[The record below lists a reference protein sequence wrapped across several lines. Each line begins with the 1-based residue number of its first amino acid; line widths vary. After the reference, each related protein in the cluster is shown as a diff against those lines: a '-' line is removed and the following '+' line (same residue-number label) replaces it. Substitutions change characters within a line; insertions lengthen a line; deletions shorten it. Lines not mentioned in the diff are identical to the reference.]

1 MPEASTISRPG
12 LQQRLRALYFGKSRE
27 GRAFRYGLIAFD
39 VFTLAVFV
47 LIGMIDVAPWV
58 IWVDL
63 ALAALIALEWTARLI
78 AAFDRRR
85 LILSWA
91 TLADLLV
98 FLSLLAPMVVENLAF
113 LRVVRSL
120 RLLRSYRLLS
130 DLRADIDGFRLYEDV
145 ILRAINL
152 GVFLFIVASV
162 VYVTQHGDNP
172 GINTFLDA
180 LYFTITTLT
189 TTGFGDIT
197 LPGPWG
203 RLLSIFVMIIGV
215 TLFVRLMQAIVRP
228 NKVRHECPACGLL
241 VHDVDAVHCKHCGLV
256 LHIPN
261 EGAV

>member
-1 MPEASTISRPG
+1 MPESSTTSRPG
-12 LQQRLRALYFGKSRE
+12 PHQRLRALYFGKSRK

-39 VFTLAVFV
+39 IFTLIVFV
-47 LIGMIDVAPWV
+47 VVGMVEQAPWV
-58 IWVDL
+58 LWVDL
-63 ALAALIALEWTARLI
+63 ALAALIAIEWTARLI
-78 AAFDRRR
+78 ATFDRRR
-85 LILSWA
+85 MILSWG
-91 TLADLLV
+91 TLADAIVFFSLV
-98 FLSLLAPMVVENLAF
+98 APMFMENLAF

-130 DLRADIDGFRLYEDV
+130 DLRADVEGFRAYEDV

-152 GVFLFIVASV
+152 GVFLFV
-162 VYVTQHGDNP
+162 VSSLVFVTQHGDNP
-172 GINTFLDA
+172 NINTFLDA

-197 LPGPWG
+197 LVGPFG
-203 RLLSIFVMIIGV
+203 KLLSVFVMIIGV
-215 TLFVRLMQAIVRP
+215 TLFVRLLQVIVRP